1 MSLGYLLNFIR
12 TENIIE
18 LKLDANKID
27 WVHHFLKVSLS
38 TTFVTHCLEFVSTLM
53 SSVVLPTSSKFT
65 CTFTKATKCVV
76 QSDLWKSFFFFL
88 QKWDH
93 MINIVLSYFQNI
105 YLQWLSSFQI
115 LVCSRYWLPAKSSI
129 GAIQGHAFE
138 KQTVLGFLL
147 GLTSMSRDSSKPSVS
162 SR

>member
-1 MSLGYLLNFIR
+1 M
-12 TENIIE
+12 
-18 LKLDANKID
+18 
-27 WVHHFLKVSLS
+27 HHFLKVSLS
-38 TTFVTHCLEFVSTLM
+38 TIFVTHCLEFVSTLM
-53 SSVVLPTSSKFT
+53 SSVVFPTSSKFT
-65 CTFTKATKCVV
+65 CTFTKSTKCVFKKPLNV
-76 QSDLWKSFFFFL
+76 LKSVFFL

-93 MINIVLSYFQNI
+93 MINIVLNSYFQNI
-105 YLQWLSSFQI
+105 YLQWLPSFQI